1 MKKIKAIGFMLA
13 FILSLQSLQANAN
26 EFDYVANEKND
37 KFTLH
42 LDQSFTTRKYILGP
56 NDIISIS
63 IYNVPEFDQK
73 EVRVQPDGKIVITPL
88 GSLNVAGLTVDEL
101 HDLLVRKYSHYLV
114 NPEVSINLDESRP
127 FIVYVTGA
135 VANPGSYELNTST
148 NDYRYIQNTKP
159 EISIERKTPL
169 LSNML
174 VAAGG
179 INHDADL
186 EHIQVVNNIDGTKY
200 TVDLLKLLEK
210 GDSAQDIYLM
220 AGDSVHVPQLP
231 TPLAISSA
239 KYKKYASATFSPRT
253 VPVKVFGY
261 VNNPGLIRLDPA
273 DSLNLNSAITS
284 AGGYL
289 SDSAYAPDKVYL
301 SRLDSNGKLVT
312 TVVNP
317 MSNDLTLMP
326 SDIVYVPEKTRPLVG
341 KAFDYMTRIISP
353 ANGVASSYNNWALIF
368 DPSRFGSRY

>member
-1 MKKIKAIGFMLA
+1 MKKLKTIGLILAFMLG
-13 FILSLQSLQANAN
+13 LQSLQVKAD
-26 EFDYVANEKND
+26 EFDYDAINNND
-37 KFTLH
+37 RLSLR

-73 EVRVQPDGKIVITPL
+73 NIRVQPDGRLIITPL
-88 GSLNVAGLTVDEL
+88 GSLKVTGLTLDEL
-101 HDLLVRKYSHYLV
+101 HDLLVQKYSHYLI
-114 NPEVSINLDESRP
+114 NPQVSINLDESRP
-127 FIVYVTGA
+127 FIVYITGA

-148 NDYRYIQNTKP
+148 NDYRYIQTTKP

-186 EHIQVVNNIDGTKY
+186 ERVQITNNIDGTKY
-200 TVDLLKLLEK
+200 EVNLLKLLEK

-220 AGDSVHVPQLP
+220 AGDSVHVPQLS
-231 TPLAISSA
+231 TPLAISSE

-273 DSLNLNSAITS
+273 DSLNLNSAITA

-289 SDSAYAPDKVYL
+289 SDSAYAPNKVYL

-312 TVVNP
+312 TVV
-317 MSNDLTLMP
+317 
-326 SDIVYVPEKTRPLVG
+326 
-341 KAFDYMTRIISP
+341 
-353 ANGVASSYNNWALIF
+353 
-368 DPSRFGSRY
+368 